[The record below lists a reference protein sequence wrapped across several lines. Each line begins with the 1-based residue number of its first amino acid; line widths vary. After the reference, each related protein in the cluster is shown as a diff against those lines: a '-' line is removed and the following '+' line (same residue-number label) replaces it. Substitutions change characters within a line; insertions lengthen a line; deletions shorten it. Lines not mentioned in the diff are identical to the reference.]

1 MIAQSFSAM
10 AKTRSDSAQLRARQR
25 LGKYRIERRLAQ
37 GGFAFVY
44 QALDTIE
51 GVRVA
56 LKMPHQYNVTAS
68 MLDNFHREAR
78 LVAKLDHPNIL
89 PLKDASFIDG
99 RFVITSRLGEKTL
112 ACRLRNRIAFDSA
125 LLLIEQMIDGVAYAH
140 RNKIIHCDIKPENMI
155 LLPDGRLQLMDFGIA
170 KVAQHTIVKTMI
182 ASGSGTVGYMAPEQA
197 MGRPSA
203 RSDVFSIGLIAY
215 KILTGH
221 LPEWPFEW
229 PPAGYATLRRKAHPD
244 LIAVIRRALE
254 LRPSRRYRDANDLL
268 RAFRAVKARSL
279 KFAHRHRVATNGKG
293 ASGKTT

>member
-1 MIAQSFSAM
+1 MPKTQSDTSL
-10 AKTRSDSAQLRARQR
+10 LRARQR
-25 LGKYRIERRLAQ
+25 LGKYRIERRIAQ
-37 GGFAFVY
+37 GGFAHVY

-68 MLDNFHREAR
+68 MLDTFQREAR

-99 RFVITSRLGEKTL
+99 RFVIACKLGEKTL
-112 ACRLRNRIAFDSA
+112 SDRLRNRIAFESA
-125 LLLIEQMIDGVAYAH
+125 IHLIEQMIDGVGYAH
-140 RNKIIHCDIKPENMI
+140 RNKIIHCDIKPDNMI

-203 RSDVFSIGLIAY
+203 RSDVFAIGLIMY
-215 KILTGH
+215 RILTGT
-221 LPEWPFEW
+221 LPEWPFDW
-229 PPAGYATLRRKAHPD
+229 PPAGYTTLRRKAHPD
-244 LIAVIRRALE
+244 LIGVIRKSLE
-254 LRPSRRYRDANDLL
+254 LRPSKRYRDANELY
-268 RAFRAVKARSL
+268 RAFKVVKARSL
-279 KFAHRHRVATNGKG
+279 KFASKRRARG
-293 ASGKTT
+293 AVT

>member
-1 MIAQSFSAM
+1 M
-10 AKTRSDSAQLRARQR
+10 AKTRGDSSQLRVRQR

-37 GGFAFVY
+37 GGFAYVY

-68 MLDNFHREAR
+68 MLDTFQREAR

-99 RFVITSRLGEKTL
+99 RFVITCRLGERTL
-112 ACRLRNRIAFDSA
+112 ADRLKNRIAFDTA
-125 LLLIEQMIDGVAYAH
+125 LQLIEQMIDGVAYAH

-155 LLPDGRLQLMDFGIA
+155 LLSDGRLQLMDFGIA
-170 KVAQHTIVKTMI
+170 KVAQRTIVKTMI

-203 RSDVFSIGLIAY
+203 RSDVFSLGLIAY
-215 KILTGH
+215 KILTGY
-221 LPEWPFEW
+221 LPEWPFDW
-229 PPAGYATLRRKAHPD
+229 PPDGYVTLKRKAHPD
-244 LIAVIRRALE
+244 LIAVIRRSLE
-254 LRPSRRYRDANDLL
+254 MRPSHRYRDANDLL
-268 RAFRAVKARSL
+268 RAFRVVKARSL
-279 KFAHRHRVATNGKG
+279 KFAHRHRP
-293 ASGKTT
+293 

>member
-10 AKTRSDSAQLRARQR
+10 PKTRSESSVLRSRQR
-25 LGKYRIERRLAQ
+25 LGKYRIERRIAQ
-37 GGFAFVY
+37 GGFAHVY

-68 MLDNFHREAR
+68 MLDTFQREAR
-78 LVAKLDHPNIL
+78 LVARLDHPNIL

-112 ACRLRNRIAFDSA
+112 ADRLRNRIAFDTA
-125 LLLIEQMIDGVAYAH
+125 LNMIEQMIDAVAYAH

-170 KVAQHTIVKTMI
+170 KVAQRTIVKTMI

-203 RSDVFSIGLIAY
+203 RSDVFALGLIFY
-215 KILTGH
+215 KVLTGI
-221 LPEWPFEW
+221 LPDWPFDW
-229 PPAGYATLRRKAHPD
+229 PPRGYAILRRKAHPD
-244 LIAVIRRALE
+244 LIAVIRKSLE
-254 LRPSRRYRDANDLL
+254 MRPSRRYRDANELM
-268 RAFRAVKARSL
+268 RAFRVVKARTL
-279 KFAHRHRVATNGKG
+279 KFAHRHRAVH
-293 ASGKTT
+293 

>member
-1 MIAQSFSAM
+1 M
-10 AKTRSDSAQLRARQR
+10 AKTRSDSSLRVRQR
-25 LGKYRIERRLAQ
+25 LGKYRIERRIAQ

-68 MLDNFHREAR
+68 MLDTFQREAR

-99 RFVITSRLGEKTL
+99 RFVITCRLGEKTL
-112 ACRLRNRIAFDSA
+112 ADRLRNRIAFDTA
-125 LLLIEQMIDGVAYAH
+125 LQYIDQMIDGVAYAH
-140 RNKIIHCDIKPENMI
+140 RNRIIHCDIKPENMI

-170 KVAQHTIVKTMI
+170 KVAQRTIMKTMI

-221 LPEWPFEW
+221 LPEWPFDW
-229 PPAGYATLRRKAHPD
+229 PPSGYATLKRKAHPD
-244 LIAVIRRALE
+244 LIAVIRRSLE
-254 LRPSRRYRDANDLL
+254 MRPSRRYRDGNDLL
-268 RAFRAVKARSL
+268 RAFRAVKARSI
-279 KFAHRHRVATNGKG
+279 KFAHRK
-293 ASGKTT
+293 

>member
-10 AKTRSDSAQLRARQR
+10 AKTRSDSSQLRARQR
-25 LGKYRIERRLAQ
+25 LGKYRIERRIAQ
-37 GGFAFVY
+37 GGFAHVY

-56 LKMPHQYNVTAS
+56 LKMPHQFNVTAA
-68 MLDNFHREAR
+68 MLDTFQREAR

-99 RFVITSRLGEKTL
+99 RFVITCRLGEKTL
-112 ACRLRNRIAFDSA
+112 GDRLRNRVSFETAIH
-125 LLLIEQMIDGVAYAH
+125 LIDQMTDGVAYAH
-140 RNKIIHCDIKPENMI
+140 RNRIIHCDIKPENMI

-170 KVAQHTIVKTMI
+170 KVAQRTIVKTMI

-203 RSDVFSIGLIAY
+203 RSDVFALGLIAY

-221 LPEWPFEW
+221 LPEWPFDW
-229 PPAGYATLRRKAHPD
+229 PPKGYVTLRRKAHPD
-244 LIAVIRRALE
+244 LIDVIRRSLE
-254 LRPSRRYRDANDLL
+254 MRPSRRYRDANDLL

-279 KFAHRHRVATNGKG
+279 KFANRHRAVT
-293 ASGKTT
+293 

>member
-1 MIAQSFSAM
+1 MS
-10 AKTRSDSAQLRARQR
+10 KTRGDSSQLRVRQR

-37 GGFAFVY
+37 GGFAYVY

-68 MLDNFHREAR
+68 MLDTFQREAR

-99 RFVITSRLGEKTL
+99 RFVITCRLGERTL
-112 ACRLRNRIAFDSA
+112 ADRLKNRIAFDTA
-125 LLLIEQMIDGVAYAH
+125 LQLIEQMIDGVAYAH

-155 LLPDGRLQLMDFGIA
+155 LLSDGRLQLMDFGIA
-170 KVAQHTIVKTMI
+170 KVAQRTIVKTMI

-203 RSDVFSIGLIAY
+203 RSDIFSLGLIAY

-229 PPAGYATLRRKAHPD
+229 PHNGHATLKRKVHPD
-244 LIAVIRRALE
+244 LIAVIRRSLE
-254 LRPSRRYRDANDLL
+254 MRPSHRYRDANDLL
-268 RAFRAVKARSL
+268 RAFRVVKARSL
-279 KFAHRHRVATNGKG
+279 KFAHRHRP
-293 ASGKTT
+293 

>member
-10 AKTRSDSAQLRARQR
+10 AKTRGDSSLRVRQR
-25 LGKYRIERRLAQ
+25 LGKYRIERRIAQ

-51 GVRVA
+51 GIRVA

-68 MLDNFHREAR
+68 MLDTFQREAR

-99 RFVITSRLGEKTL
+99 RFVITCKLGEKTL
-112 ACRLRNRIAFDSA
+112 ADRLRNRIAFDTA
-125 LLLIEQMIDGVAYAH
+125 LQYIDQMIDGVAYAH
-140 RNKIIHCDIKPENMI
+140 RNRIIHCDIKPENMI

-170 KVAQHTIVKTMI
+170 KVAQRTILKTMI

-215 KILTGH
+215 KIFTGH
-221 LPEWPFEW
+221 LPEWPFDW
-229 PPAGYATLRRKAHPD
+229 PPTGYATLRRKAHPD
-244 LIAVIRRALE
+244 LITVIRRSLE
-254 LRPSRRYRDANDLL
+254 MRPSRRYRDANDLL
-268 RAFRAVKARSL
+268 RAFRAVKARSI
-279 KFAHRHRVATNGKG
+279 KFAHRK
-293 ASGKTT
+293 